1 MVIVPWRVK
10 AYLSNHFPLA
20 YHLAVNLG
28 PKGNSQEHWDRMLEA
43 TWDDAA
49 RTWPTKVDLVES
61 LTEPGMKILDVAC
74 GTGSILREL
83 KRRGFRDLYALE
95 ISGYAVS
102 RLNSEGITARQG
114 RLPRIAFP
122 DGEFDVVIASQV
134 LEHVIRRNAFAKEI
148 RRVLNPGGQAFIFVP
163 DRCLGPISE
172 PEHVIVYRS
181 ETLRTFLA
189 RHFVVERVEGMRD
202 ANHQSPILFAQVR
215 R

>member
-28 PKGNSQEHWDRMLEA
+28 PKGNSQEHWDRMLEE

-83 KRRGFRDLYALE
+83 KRRG
-95 ISGYAVS
+95 
-102 RLNSEGITARQG
+102 
-114 RLPRIAFP
+114 
-122 DGEFDVVIASQV
+122 
-134 LEHVIRRNAFAKEI
+134 
-148 RRVLNPGGQAFIFVP
+148 QAFIFVP
-163 DRCLGPISE
+163 DQCLGPISE